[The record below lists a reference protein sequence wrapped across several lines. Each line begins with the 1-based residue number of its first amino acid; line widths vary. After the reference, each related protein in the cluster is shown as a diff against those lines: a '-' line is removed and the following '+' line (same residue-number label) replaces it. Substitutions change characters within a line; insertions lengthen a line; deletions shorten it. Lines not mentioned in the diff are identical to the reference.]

1 MQYVIAV
8 LYFVA
13 DVLKTGP
20 WSVLRELEDPD
31 LRRLA
36 EALPETVLKSR
47 ADSTTKKYLGA
58 FKRWRQ
64 WALDHQLQE
73 FPVSS
78 QHIVLYLQHIA
89 QTSCSKAAMEEAVY
103 ALAWVH
109 SVAGIPSPTDNP
121 FVRTAVEGLRRT
133 LSKPT
138 QKKEPI
144 TADMLKAMVQD
155 TMKHTTLS
163 NVRLTT
169 ACLLAFAGFLRFS
182 ELVNIRPCDLS
193 FSDDMLKLLLPRSK
207 TDQLRKGSEVII
219 ARTKTQTCPVSM
231 LERYMEM
238 GNIPLDSQQFLFK
251 HIIKTK
257 YGERLKDS
265 GVLSY
270 STLRDLFKAK
280 VKQLGYPAEQ
290 FGLHSLRAGGAS
302 AAANADVP
310 DRLFKRHGR
319 WKSENAKDGY
329 VEDSLEKRLS
339 VTRNIG
345 L

>member
-1 MQYVIAV
+1 M
-8 LYFVA
+8 
-13 DVLKTGP
+13 
-20 WSVLRELEDPD
+20 
-31 LRRLA
+31 
-36 EALPETVLKSR
+36 
-47 ADSTTKKYLGA
+47 
-58 FKRWRQ
+58 
-64 WALDHQLQE
+64 
-73 FPVSS
+73 
-78 QHIVLYLQHIA
+78 
-89 QTSCSKAAMEEAVY
+89 
-103 ALAWVH
+103 
-109 SVAGIPSPTDNP
+109 
-121 FVRTAVEGLRRT
+121 EGLRRV
-133 LSKPT
+133 LSKSI

-155 TMKHTTLS
+155 ATDHSILS

-169 ACLLAFAGFLRFS
+169 ACLLAFAGFLQFNK
-182 ELVNIRPCDLS
+182 LVNIRPCDLS
-193 FSDDMLKLLLPRSK
+193 SSDDMLKLFLPRSK
-207 TDQLRKGSEVII
+207 TDQLRKGNEVIT

-238 GNIPLDSQQFLFK
+238 GNIPKESQRFLFR

-257 YGERLKDS
+257 GGEQLKDG

-290 FGLHSLRAGGAS
+290 FGLHSLQAGGAS

-319 WKSENAKDGY
+319 WKSEKTKDGY
-329 VEDSLEKRLS
+329 VDDSVEKRLS
-339 VTRNIG
+339 VTKSLG

>member
-1 MQYVIAV
+1 M
-8 LYFVA
+8 
-13 DVLKTGP
+13 LKEGP
-20 WSVLRELEDPD
+20 WSLLRELDDPD

-36 EALPETVLKSR
+36 DALPDTVLKSR
-47 ADSTTKKYLGA
+47 ADSTVKKYLGA

-64 WALDHQLQE
+64 WAMEHKLQE
-73 FPVSS
+73 FPVAA
-78 QHIVLYLQHIA
+78 HHVVLYLQHIA
-89 QTSCSKAAMEEAVY
+89 QTSGSKAAMEEATY
-103 ALAWVH
+103 SLAWAH
-109 SVAGIPSPTDNP
+109 GVAGIPSPTDSP
-121 FVRTAVEGLRRT
+121 FVKTTVEGLRRV

-144 TADMLKAMVQD
+144 TADILKAMVQD
-155 TMKHTTLS
+155 ATDHSTLS

-169 ACLLAFAGFLRFS
+169 ACLLAFAGFLWFN

-193 FSDDMLKLLLPRSK
+193 FSDDMLKLFLPRSK
-207 TDQLRKGSEVII
+207 TDQLRKGNEVVI

-238 GNIPLDSQQFLFK
+238 GIIPKESQRYLFR
-251 HIIKTK
+251 HIVKTK
-257 YGERLKDS
+257 GGEQLKDS

-329 VEDSLEKRLS
+329 VDDSVEKRLS
-339 VTRNIG
+339 VTKSLG